1 VAVNA
6 ATFAAIARFDFD
18 AARRWQTWANP
29 YHRQNSG
36 PYTVMYGHA
45 LDGIAAFEQLDLAR
59 AEQCFRAARQVACKS
74 GAAHGQG
81 ARLAGALLAEL
92 LYERGGTDEAQRL
105 LAESFKL
112 GAEEGIV
119 DMINARFVVGARLA
133 VLRGE
138 RAAAA
143 AYLDQAA
150 DIAERLS
157 RPRLLA
163 SVENE
168 RVIRGLPSRPVV
180 RPPAEFAQRRRP
192 VDGIDEITAQLEE
205 ETAIRLLI
213 TESREQDDVACRWA
227 QEWVDRLKGRGRH
240 RASLRAERLLAACL
254 LAAGRT
260 AEAKQLFGA
269 VLARCAD
276 LGMVRFPLD
285 GGEQLVSLIAEIRND
300 QQMGR
305 SDPAMPQL
313 PMTFL
318 DRILEADSRTKTGV
332 HEEAEKPM
340 A

>member
-1 VAVNA
+1 
-6 ATFAAIARFDFD
+6 
-18 AARRWQTWANP
+18 
-29 YHRQNSG
+29 
-36 PYTVMYGHA
+36 
-45 LDGIAAFEQLDLAR
+45 
-59 AEQCFRAARQVACKS
+59 
-74 GAAHGQG
+74 
-81 ARLAGALLAEL
+81 L

-119 DMINARFVVGARLA
+119 DMINARFVVGARLE

-180 RPPAEFAQRRRP
+180 RPPVEFAQRRRP